1 MKETKMRNKS
11 NKQKII
17 IIFGLII
24 ASALLIAVGGSY
36 YYINKINRVKLDENK
51 IGVTDVNQVP
61 INDDKSTQSGRNKV
75 KNILLLGVD
84 NQEKA
89 SDSNI
94 IISLDDTSKQIKL
107 SSLMRDTYVEYGPDK
122 VNKLNYAY
130 HYGGPELSVK
140 TINEKF
146 KLDITDY
153 VKVDFNGL
161 TKIIDQVGGVEINVR
176 SSEVK
181 SLNGYAKDIASIGKT
196 QYTPI
201 SRSGNQVLNGQQAT
215 AYCRIRYVGNQDYE
229 RTERQRRVLEQIF
242 SKLKDKSVTE
252 YPTILSNI
260 LPYIETSLNRIE
272 IISVATT
279 ISNYGKNGIKE
290 TRCPYDGLRQDAMVN
305 GIYYMKWNEEEN
317 VKKLHQFIYLQ

>member
-1 MKETKMRNKS
+1 MRKTRTKNNS
-11 NKQKII
+11 NKKKIA

-24 ASALLIAVGGSY
+24 ILGLLTAVGGAY
-36 YYINKINRVKLDENK
+36 YYISKINRVKLDESK
-51 IGVTDVNQVP
+51 VGVTDVNQVP
-61 INDDKSTQSGRNKV
+61 INDESTQSGRHKV

-94 IISLDDTSKQIKL
+94 VISLDSTSKQIKL

-140 TINEKF
+140 TVNEKF

-161 TKIIDQVGGVEINVR
+161 TKIIDQVGGVEINVKP
-176 SSEVK
+176 SEVGL
-181 SLNGYAKDIASIGKT
+181 LNGYARNISDIDKT

-201 SRSGNQVLNGQQAT
+201 TKSGNQILNGQQAT
-215 AYCRIRYVGNQDYE
+215 AYCRIRYVGNEDYE

-242 SKLKDKSVTE
+242 SKLKDKSVAE

-260 LPYIETSLNRIE
+260 LPYIETSLNKTE
-272 IISVATT
+272 IISVAAA
-279 ISNYGKNGIKE
+279 ISSYGKNGIKE
-290 TRCPYDGLRQDAMVN
+290 TRCPYDGLRQDAMIN

-317 VKKLHQFIYLQ
+317 VKKLHDFIYLQ

>member
-1 MKETKMRNKS
+1 MRKTRTKNNS
-11 NKQKII
+11 NKKKIA
-17 IIFGLII
+17 IIFSLTII
-24 ASALLIAVGGSY
+24 LGVLAAVVGAY
-36 YYINKINRVKLDENK
+36 YYISKINRVKLDESK
-51 IGVTDVNQVP
+51 VGVTDVNQVP
-61 INDDKSTQSGRNKV
+61 INDESTQSGRHKV

-94 IISLDDTSKQIKL
+94 VISLDSTSKQIKL

-140 TINEKF
+140 TVNEKF

-161 TKIIDQVGGVEINVR
+161 TKIIDQVGGVEINVKP
-176 SSEVK
+176 SEVK
-181 SLNGYAKDIASIGKT
+181 LLNGYARNISDIDKT

-201 SRSGNQVLNGQQAT
+201 TKSGNQVLNGQQAT
-215 AYCRIRYVGNQDYE
+215 AYCRIRYVGNEDYE

-260 LPYIETSLNRIE
+260 LPYIETSLNKTE
-272 IISVATT
+272 IISVAAA
-279 ISNYGKNGIKE
+279 ISSYGKNGIKE
-290 TRCPYDGLRQDAMVN
+290 TRCPYDGLRQDAMIN

-317 VKKLHQFIYLQ
+317 VKKLHEFIYLQ